1 MAMFYDPMPAAS
13 TPVRAWVEAAAR
25 LRAQPNF
32 TLGGLMLHIEQPLVV
47 GADEEAVI
55 VTVDRFLRQ
64 HEKYP
69 VVTVANTIFP
79 SALDRGDGIDALRE
93 RYLPVYKRR
102 MRTPGEWGR
111 YFERMVNWEDRKG
124 GRVDQLA
131 ENIRMLKEARDG
143 GRFYENRYEIIIS
156 DPVRDMRK
164 ALNRQCLSMIELKP
178 ERNGSLH
185 MIAVYRN
192 HYYIQKTLGNLLG
205 LGRLLGFIA
214 HESGFDV
221 GTLTLNSTSARLE
234 TEAWGKVDV
243 TTLIDDCTARLIR
256 AAA

>member
-1 MAMFYDPMPAAS
+1 MFYNPMPAAS

-25 LRAQPNF
+25 LRAQPNL
-32 TLGGLMLHIEQPLVV
+32 TLGGVMLHIEQPLA
-47 GADEEAVI
+47 ADPDEDAVI
-55 VTVDRFLRQ
+55 MTVDRFLRA
-64 HEKYP
+64 HGAHSVAT
-69 VVTVANTIFP
+69 VVNTIFP
-79 SALDRGDGIDALRE
+79 SALDRGDGVDALRE
-93 RYLPVYKRR
+93 RYLEVYKRR
-102 MRTPGEWGR
+102 MCTPGEWGR

-124 GRVDQLA
+124 GRIDQLA
-131 ENIRMLKEARDG
+131 ENIRMLKDARA

-185 MIAVYRN
+185 MIALYRN
-192 HYYIQKTLGNLLG
+192 HYYVQKTLGNLLG

-214 HESGFDV
+214 RESGFDV
-221 GTLTLNSTSARLE
+221 GTLTVNSTSARLD
-234 TEAWGKVDV
+234 TEGWGKAEVIALV
-243 TTLIDDCTARLIR
+243 DDCAAGLVK

>member
-1 MAMFYDPMPAAS
+1 MFYNPMPAAS

-25 LRAQPNF
+25 LRAQPNL
-32 TLGGLMLHIEQPLVV
+32 TLGGVMLHIEQPLA
-47 GADEEAVI
+47 ADRDEDAVI
-55 VTVDRFLRQ
+55 MAVDRFLRA
-64 HEKYP
+64 HGAHSVAT
-69 VVTVANTIFP
+69 VVNTIFP
-79 SALDRGDGIDALRE
+79 SALDRGDGVDALRE
-93 RYLPVYKRR
+93 RYLEVYKRR
-102 MRTPGEWGR
+102 MCTPGEWGR

-124 GRVDQLA
+124 GRIDQLA
-131 ENIRMLKEARDG
+131 ENIRMLKDART

-185 MIAVYRN
+185 MIALYRN
-192 HYYIQKTLGNLLG
+192 HYYVQKTLGNLLG

-214 HESGFDV
+214 RESGFEV
-221 GTLTLNSTSARLE
+221 GTLTVNSTSARLD
-234 TEAWGKVDV
+234 TEGWGKAEVIALV
-243 TTLIDDCTARLIR
+243 DDCAAGLVK

>member
-1 MAMFYDPMPAAS
+1 MFYNPMPAAS

-25 LRAQPNF
+25 LRAQPNL

-47 GADEEAVI
+47 DADEEAVI
-55 VTVDRFLRQ
+55 MTIDRFLRQ
-64 HEKYP
+64 HGAHP
-69 VVTVANTIFP
+69 VITVANTIFP
-79 SALDRGDGIDALRE
+79 SALDRGDGVDALRD
-93 RYLPVYKRR
+93 RYLQVYKRR
-102 MRTPGEWGR
+102 MCTPGEWGR

-124 GRVDQLA
+124 GRIDQIA
-131 ENIRMLKEARDG
+131 ENIRMLKDART

-185 MIAVYRN
+185 MIALYRN
-192 HYYIQKTLGNLLG
+192 HYYVQKTLGNLLG

-214 HESGFDV
+214 RESGFDV
-221 GTLTLNSTSARLE
+221 GTLTVNSTSARLD
-234 TEAWGKVDV
+234 TEGCGKADV
-243 TTLIDDCTARLIR
+243 IALVDDCAAGLAR

>member
-1 MAMFYDPMPAAS
+1 MSIPFRGD
-13 TPVRAWVEAAAR
+13 
-25 LRAQPNF
+25 
-32 TLGGLMLHIEQPLVV
+32 GLYPFLDEIPGLTSQPLRVDP
-47 GADEEAVI
+47 DEEAVI
-55 VTVDRFLRQ
+55 MTVDRFLRQ
-64 HEKYP
+64 QGKHP

-79 SALDRGDGIDALRE
+79 STLDRGDGIDALRE

-102 MRTPGEWGR
+102 MCMQGEWGR
-111 YFERMVNWEDRKG
+111 YFERMINWEDRKG
-124 GRVDQLA
+124 GRIDQLA
-131 ENIRMLKEARDG
+131 ENIRMLTESRDG

-156 DPVRDMRK
+156 DPVKDMLK

-178 ERNGSLH
+178 ERNGALH

-192 HYYIQKTLGNLLG
+192 HYYVQKTLGNLLG

-214 HESGFDV
+214 RESGFDV

-234 TEAWGKVDV
+234 TDGWGKAAV
-243 TTLIDDCTARLIR
+243 TSLIDDCTARLVR